1 MIIGIGIDVITV
13 ARIARIWDRH
23 RERFAQHVLAP
34 GERDELHSVVGDPAR
49 WIAKR
54 WAAKEAF
61 AKAAGTGMRAP
72 IKWNGISVVHDE
84 LGRPELEF
92 APFIHAWLHRREVQR
107 WHLSLSDERDLV
119 CAVVI
124 LEAPEQK
131 HVAA

>member
-1 MIIGIGIDVITV
+1 MITGIGIDVITV
-13 ARIARIWDRH
+13 ARIARIWQRH
-23 RERFAQHVLAP
+23 GMRFAHHVLSSTEL
-34 GERDELHSVVGDPAR
+34 GEVHHVVDPAR

-61 AKAAGTGMRAP
+61 SKAAGTGMRAP
-72 IKWNGISVVHDE
+72 LKWNGIGVTHDTE
-84 LGRPELEF
+84 GRPELTF
-92 APFIHAWLHRREVQR
+92 APFIHAWLARRKIER

-124 LEAPEQK
+124 LEAPEPN